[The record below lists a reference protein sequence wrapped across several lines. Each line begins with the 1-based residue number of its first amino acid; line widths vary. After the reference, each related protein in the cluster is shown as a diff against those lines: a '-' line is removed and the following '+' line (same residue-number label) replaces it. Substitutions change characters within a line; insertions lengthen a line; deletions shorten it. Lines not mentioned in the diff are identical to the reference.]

1 MNVETVDLLIEKD
14 PSLESSRS
22 SLEAMKEGAVCI
34 HRAWGVGRISGF
46 ESDRGMI
53 LVDFEEGERKSHA
66 MDPVF
71 CLDKLEVLNEDHI
84 ISRHRS
90 NSSEV
95 EELVKKEPVNL
106 VVEILSK
113 CEEGCATTRE
123 LERTIF
129 SVTRSDKGEKMVEY
143 YKEAFD

>member
-113 CEEGCATTRE
+113 CEEGCALLVNLKE
-123 LERTIF
+123 QF
-129 SVTRSDKGEKMVEY
+129 SCYSDRPRGKNGGMLQRS
-143 YKEAFD
+143 F

>member
-53 LVDFEEGERKSHA
+53 LVDFEEGERKSCNGS
-66 MDPVF
+66 VF

-90 NSSEV
+90 IHPKLKSW
-95 EELVKKEPVNL
+95 
-106 VVEILSK
+106 
-113 CEEGCATTRE
+113 
-123 LERTIF
+123 
-129 SVTRSDKGEKMVEY
+129 
-143 YKEAFD
+143 